1 MHLLQS
7 KDRIHR
13 LGLPAGQYTQY
24 YYMGLNYEVEGN
36 AWSMDRQV
44 YDRLAEKEQTMLDA
58 IDNHVLETLPSSQED
73 LDMIFA
79 QIL

>member
-1 MHLLQS
+1 
-7 KDRIHR
+7 
-13 LGLPAGQYTQY
+13 
-24 YYMGLNYEVEGN
+24 MGLNYEVEGN

-44 YDRLAEKEQTMLDA
+44 YGRLAEKEQTMLDA